1 MFWRS
6 LPSLIKTFRAEL
18 MAELER
24 SPQMVRQGAAA
35 VACLAA
41 ASAALPVIAERAAE
55 QRSDA
60 VWGARALAFQHDLTR
75 ARLGGVAYAPEARLR
90 LKTKVISAGYSASAK
105 ADLPA
110 DFEDGPSIRVLPSLT
125 RSNVLAGLRPF
136 QPLLLRRAAD
146 TTKAQR
152 CLAEAIY
159 FEARGESYRGQM
171 AVAEVV
177 VNRVRS
183 SVYPDDFCQVVYQGS
198 NLSTGCQF
206 TFTCDGSLG
215 RTPRG
220 PAWERSKMLAAQ
232 VLMGFARPMTQ
243 HATHYHTTDITPYWS
258 ASLVETTRIGSHVF
272 YRFPSRQERLDRR
285 EALDESLLTQADAQ
299 EAAEAPELVPAAA
312 SAALVPAQGVARLS

>member
-1 MFWRS
+1 MFWRRIPG
-6 LPSLIKTFRAEL
+6 LLETLRAEL

-60 VWGARALAFQHDLTR
+60 VWGARALAFQHDLTQ
-75 ARLGGVAYAPEARLR
+75 ARMGGIERAPEARLR
-90 LKTKVISAGYSASAK
+90 LKTKAIAAGYSSSAS

-110 DFEDGPSIRVLPSLT
+110 NFQDGGSIRVLASLS
-125 RSNVLAGLRPF
+125 RNNVLAGLKPF
-136 QPLLLRRAAD
+136 QPLVLRRASD
-146 TTKAQR
+146 VTKSQR

-159 FEARGESYRGQM
+159 YEARGESYRGQM

-183 SVYPDDFCQVVYQGS
+183 SVYPDDFCRVVYQGS
-198 NLSTGCQF
+198 HLSTGCQF
-206 TFTCDGSLG
+206 TFTCDGSLARG
-215 RTPRG
+215 PRG
-220 PAWERSKMLAAQ
+220 PAWERSKLLAAQ

-243 HATHYHTTDITPYWS
+243 RATHYHTTEITPYWS
-258 ASLVETTRIGSHVF
+258 ASLVETARIGSHVF
-272 YRFPSRQERLDRR
+272 YRFPSRQERAQRQL
-285 EALDESLLTQADAQ
+285 ALDEGLLAHAG
-299 EAAEAPELVPAAA
+299 EAVEAGAVMVPAAA
-312 SAALVPAQGVARLS
+312 DGALVPARDETRES